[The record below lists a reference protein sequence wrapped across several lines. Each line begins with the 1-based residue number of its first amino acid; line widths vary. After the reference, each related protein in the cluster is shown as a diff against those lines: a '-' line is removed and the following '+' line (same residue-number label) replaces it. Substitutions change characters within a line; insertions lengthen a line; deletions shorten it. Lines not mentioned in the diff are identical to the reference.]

1 MFGFNDGKVAQ
12 SEIDSGGLNSR
23 GKMESWDFGDSTR
36 AFVYGLLGKDYSRET
51 LERQARER
59 QTEQFNTSDG
69 ISALNT
75 KLTQYRPGTTI
86 TRKAG
91 ESLADMTARGNLEVG
106 LGQAIGQA
114 KITNPEV
121 DFSGVTNL
129 QELQSLV
136 GQDNQRQTDEA
147 TKKADARLAIED
159 NRHEQ
164 SRQDAHNLRVMDLEG
179 RIASERQRLLQEER
193 SDKRN
198 HEATMR
204 GYDNQLASFN
214 LENARM
220 MQQEENRRADRKEK
234 ALYTLI
240 ASLSNLGASF
250 SI

>member
-1 MFGFNDGKVAQ
+1 MLGFNDSKVAQ

-23 GKMESWDFGDSTR
+23 GKMDSWDFGDDTR

-59 QTEQFNTSDG
+59 QTEQFNTSDQ

-75 KLTQYRPGTTI
+75 SLTQYRPGVSI
-86 TRKAG
+86 TRKPG
-91 ESLADMTARGNLEVG
+91 ESLADMQARGNLEVG
-106 LGQAIGQA
+106 LGKAIGQA

-121 DFSGVTNL
+121 NFSGVTNL

-136 GQDNQRQTDEA
+136 GQDNQRQTDEKETKA
-147 TKKADARLAIED
+147 TR
-159 NRHEQ
+159 REQ
-164 SRQDAHNLRVMDLEG
+164 EERDRYWSERESAHDLRVMDLNG
-179 RIASERQRLLQEER
+179 RIAAERQRLNQAER
-193 SDKRN
+193 SDKRD